1 MGKKVDGAKES
12 LVPAESPKSDLPPKG
27 DLARRKVKQQEYD
40 KTRREKI
47 RKLREDAKKT
57 PDVEHLVAEKVAKR
71 VAAIEASFQQKN
83 QDMQCEHRRAL
94 ALAERNLETLRREL
108 AFVERQLKW
117 HENVRDWVSS
127 VGQDCARI
135 LLKMGVDWVPPYL
148 KMRGEA
154 VA

>member
-1 MGKKVDGAKES
+1 MGKKVDGAKKS
-12 LVPAESPKSDLPPKG
+12 LVPAESEKSDLPSKA
-27 DLARRKVKQQEYD
+27 DLARRKVKQQGYD

-47 RKLREDAKKT
+47 RKLREDAKKA
-57 PDVEHLVAEKVAKR
+57 PDVERMVAEKVAER
-71 VAAIEASFQQKN
+71 VAAIEW
-83 QDMQCEHRRAL
+83 EHRRAL
-94 ALAERNLETLRREL
+94 ALAERNVETLQNQL
-108 AFVERQLKW
+108 VIVERKLKW
-117 HENVRDWVSS
+117 HEDVRDWVSN